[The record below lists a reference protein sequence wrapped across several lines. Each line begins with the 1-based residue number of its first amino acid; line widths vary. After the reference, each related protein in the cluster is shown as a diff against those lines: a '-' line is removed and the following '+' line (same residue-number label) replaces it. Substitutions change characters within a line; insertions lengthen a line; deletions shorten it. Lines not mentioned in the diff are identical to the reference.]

1 MLDALIVGGGVAGL
15 EAALTLKANGLSVR
29 LLEASER
36 VGGAVSTRLR
46 SGFRA
51 ELGASTVRADGAL
64 LQARCRDFD
73 LPLQRVGAGSARRKG
88 VLTSAGLTYLA
99 GPGDLMR
106 SRLLSVKGKLRAL
119 AEPLQRAGD
128 DPDESLRSFME
139 RRLGAEAGGLVAPLM
154 ARGVYAA
161 PAEQLAVRTAFPRI
175 WSMERRGGL
184 IRSLAKTASPG
195 IASLPGGLGA
205 LARGYAE
212 RLASEV
218 VTGARVRSV
227 ERDGLRWVVDDG
239 ERSWEAR
246 QLVLALPSTVAASL
260 LRALD
265 EPLGEAV
272 AAIRTSPLTSVQ
284 VAYGQQELPDAFGF
298 LAHPSAGGE
307 TLGCVFASRLD
318 PSCAPRGAALLTCL
332 VGASSD
338 PAASACAAVERA
350 LGWRTAPEH
359 IWMTPYPDGLPRYDA
374 EQDRLRPVIEQR
386 TAALSGLQL
395 AGNYLHGIS
404 VEGALQS
411 GRRAAEQVLR
421 SQAERKVA

>member
-1 MLDALIVGGGVAGL
+1 
-15 EAALTLKANGLSVR
+15 
-29 LLEASER
+29 
-36 VGGAVSTRLR
+36 
-46 SGFRA
+46 
-51 ELGASTVRADGAL
+51 
-64 LQARCRDFD
+64 
-73 LPLQRVGAGSARRKG
+73 
-88 VLTSAGLTYLA
+88 
-99 GPGDLMR
+99 
-106 SRLLSVKGKLRAL
+106 
-119 AEPLQRAGD
+119 
-128 DPDESLRSFME
+128 ME

-227 ERDGLRWVVDDG
+227 ERDGLRWIVDDG

-284 VAYGQQELPDAFGF
+284 LAYGQQELPDAFGV

-318 PSCAPRGAALLTCL
+318 PSCAPRRCVAHLSGRRKLGPSTSGCR
-332 VGASSD
+332 GG
-338 PAASACAAVERA
+338 ACARVAYGSRA
-350 LGWRTAPEH
+350 YLDDPVPRRPA
-359 IWMTPYPDGLPRYDA
+359 RYDA

-386 TAALSGLQL
+386 TAALSGY
-395 AGNYLHGIS
+395 A
-404 VEGALQS
+404 
-411 GRRAAEQVLR
+411 RR
-421 SQAERKVA
+421 